1 MNNFTSRIS
10 AARRNAE
17 NMLNKSRKQDSSQKG
32 EQERQ
37 QQALSEKT
45 ARLRELRLAKEAEE
59 RSAAAAKP
67 PAAKTPKKT

>member
-1 MNNFTSRIS
+1 MNNFTTRIS

-32 EQERQ
+32 DQERQ

-45 ARLRELRLAKEAEE
+45 ARLRELRLAKEAED

-67 PAAKTPKKT
+67 PAGKTSKKT